1 MTARRDSLGNPYR
14 DLPQL
19 LPLLQPLARRTHLL
33 EREYA
38 IHHRSQLPRA
48 QHPHDLA
55 VFRLVSHG
63 RAQDTP
69 LVPDEPPQVDGH
81 VRAGVGAATHEPA
94 AAHVGRVAGLGMMA
108 TFCSGTTTYSHSVPG
123 RCSPSSR

>member
-38 IHHRSQLPRA
+38 IHHRSQLPGA

-69 LVPDEPPQVDGH
+69 LVPEEPPQVDGH
-81 VRAGVGAATHEPA
+81 VRAGGGAATHEPA
-94 AAHVGRVAGLGMMA
+94 APPQRPQRLLPRRLTDVLDDDVAAALVRPPPD
-108 TFCSGTTTYSHSVPG
+108 C
-123 RCSPSSR
+123 